1 MSYVIECS
9 NLSRVYESYKKEQGL
24 VNSFRGFWKR
34 NYISKVALAPTNLNI
49 EGGQIIGLVGA
60 NGAGKTTLLKLLSGL
75 IYPSSGEARIFG
87 ISPWDRK
94 PEFLKRISILLGQKN
109 QLWWDIPAADSY
121 DLLIRIYDLD
131 REKAKRHI
139 ENLCEILQCH
149 DQLNIQLRRLSLG
162 ERMKME
168 IIGALLHQPDVLF
181 LDEPT
186 IGLDIVAQTS
196 IREFL
201 INYVREH
208 KPTVILTSH
217 YMDDISQLADRLLL
231 ISHGSIVYDGNVPD
245 FLNRAENKQKL
256 RVELKRPPT
265 TDVNLANGLILKADQ
280 KIFSAEIHS
289 ELMGLVLEKILSVS
303 QVHDLKI
310 EEVDFEEVIRDF
322 LQKGLR
328 NRTNGNRL
336 TT

>member
-1 MSYVIECS
+1 MNVIECN
-9 NLSRVYESYKKEQGL
+9 NLSRTYESYKKEQGL
-24 VNSFRGFWKR
+24 ANSFRGFWKR
-34 NYISKVALAPTNLNI
+34 NHISKVALAPTSLKI

-75 IYPSSGEARIFG
+75 IYPSSGEAKILG
-87 ISPWDRK
+87 MNPWDRK
-94 PEFLKRISILLGQKN
+94 PEFLRRISILLGQKN
-109 QLWWDIPAADSY
+109 QLWWDIPPADSY
-121 DLLIRIYDLD
+121 DLLTRIYDLD
-131 REKAKRHI
+131 RTQAKKRI
-139 ENLCEILQCH
+139 DALCEILQCR
-149 DQLNIQLRRLSLG
+149 DQLHIQLRRLSLG

-186 IGLDIVAQTS
+186 IGLDIVAQTN

-201 INYVREH
+201 ITYVREH

-231 ISHGSIVYDGNVPD
+231 ISHGSIVYDGSVPS

-256 RVELKRPPT
+256 SVELKRPPT
-265 TDVNLANGLILKADQ
+265 TDVVLAEGLVLKADQ
-280 KIFSAEIHS
+280 KTFAAEIHAD
-289 ELMGLVLEKILSVS
+289 LMGTVLEKILSVS

-328 NRTNGNRL
+328 HRSDGNRL